1 MGIGPRSVRPFPGAR
16 DGTHAYTKFAPPSA
30 RAPYAEASENE
41 EDDEYDIL
49 CLGMSFKPIPGLF
62 ARPDAPKR
70 RIPQV
75 PLCRNVLP
83 LDFIR

>member
-1 MGIGPRSVRPFPGAR
+1 MIVQDQLHATLGDESNAIIWPREEKEEEEEQKS
-16 DGTHAYTKFAPPSA
+16 DM
-30 RAPYAEASENE
+30 E